1 MATRYDVAIIG
12 TGAGGGTLAY
22 ALAPTGKNI
31 LLLERG
37 DYVPREK
44 DNWDTRAVNLE
55 GRYNTKEVWR
65 DRDGK
70 ELHPHTNYY
79 VGGNTKFY
87 GAALFRL
94 RREDFGEVK
103 HWGGVSPAWPIAYED
118 LEPYYTRA
126 EQLYHVHGER
136 GVDPTDPPARAPY
149 PHPPVSHEPRI
160 QQLAD
165 DWARLGRRPFHVPLG
180 VMLDETNPRKSRC
193 IRCAT
198 CDGHPCLVY
207 AKSDAQVV
215 CVDPALEHP
224 NVTLVTNAHVTRL
237 ETSASGREVTHIV
250 VERQGTPEAYAAD
263 VVVVACGAI
272 NSAALLLRSAND
284 RHPRGLANG
293 SDVVGRHYMGHVNS
307 VLMALSKCPNPT
319 VFQKTLALN
328 DFYFG
333 SAEWEYPMGHI
344 SFVGKLDGDT
354 LRAGAPAIA
363 PGWTLDLMA
372 RHSLDFW
379 LTSEDLPDPDNRVTL
394 DREGNI
400 VLAYRPN
407 NEEGHRRLAA
417 ELKRLMAQQTKCQVH
432 GHECH
437 EGLFARNLYLGQ
449 RIPLAGVA
457 HQNGTIRFG
466 RDPKTSALDVNCKAH
481 ELDNLYVVDASFF
494 PSSAAV
500 NPALPVLAHALPVGH
515 EPLGGWGRGPTRI
528 PRDRGVPPRG
538 HDTGLD
544 VRAGGRPSRETRV
557 DGAGRQHDV
566 RPLPRAPRARVRR
579 APAQGARQLS
589 GLSRHHARRRLADG
603 RGAGEARAARHGVRR
618 RAAAPA
624 PRRGCRGAD
633 RPHVASRVRPRPR
646 ARARARRRRGPPP
659 CRDVPRVARAWHGA
673 DARPLRRGGAVA
685 RRRAG
690 VAPPGQPRGADA
702 GGVDACAGRRAKGA
716 RVDPAARPRG
726 RPIRR
731 QATVGGGSRRHERDR
746 GLSLV
751 RRLGARHDDQ
761 PRRADAHDRASRR
774 RAADPHD
781 IRPLCGPRHAAEP
794 IPRRGRGARI
804 QHRGRDALVRR
815 GDSRLPRRDRR
826 RRRPEG
832 AVAGARR
839 DRALASRG
847 NALRDQAGRGR
858 RPARLRRARRPAH
871 LDGREGRRLGR
882 DAAHRQAGRNQRAL
896 VQRARRAGGVRAAA
910 GEARGAVGRSRRARE
925 GGVRAVLE
933 QGHGLLLRRDR
944 RAGWPRR
951 RAEAEPDLRRLAP
964 REPALSRAPAQ
975 SRERLRPASRHVLRP
990 QEPRAPPPAVPGPL
1004 RR

>member
-22 ALAPTGKNI
+22 ALASTGKNI

-55 GRYNTKEVWR
+55 GKYNTKEVWR

-198 CDGHPCLVY
+198 CDGHPCLVS

-250 VERQGTPEAYAAD
+250 VERQGTPETYAAD

-407 NEEGHRRLAA
+407 NEEGHRRLT
-417 ELKRLMAQQTKCQVH
+417 EQLKRLMAQQTKCQVH

-500 NPALPVLAHALPVGH
+500 NPALTV
-515 EPLGGWGRGPTRI
+515 
-528 PRDRGVPPRG
+528 
-538 HDTGLD
+538 
-544 VRAGGRPSRETRV
+544 
-557 DGAGRQHDV
+557 
-566 RPLPRAPRARVRR
+566 
-579 APAQGARQLS
+579 
-589 GLSRHHARRRLADG
+589 
-603 RGAGEARAARHGVRR
+603 
-618 RAAAPA
+618 
-624 PRRGCRGAD
+624 
-633 RPHVASRVRPRPR
+633 VA
-646 ARARARRRRGPPP
+646 
-659 CRDVPRVARAWHGA
+659 
-673 DARPLRRGGAVA
+673 
-685 RRRAG
+685 
-690 VAPPGQPRGADA
+690 
-702 GGVDACAGRRAKGA
+702 
-716 RVDPAARPRG
+716 
-726 RPIRR
+726 
-731 QATVGGGSRRHERDR
+731 
-746 GLSLV
+746 
-751 RRLGARHDDQ
+751 
-761 PRRADAHDRASRR
+761 
-774 RAADPHD
+774 
-781 IRPLCGPRHAAEP
+781 
-794 IPRRGRGARI
+794 
-804 QHRGRDALVRR
+804 
-815 GDSRLPRRDRR
+815 
-826 RRRPEG
+826 
-832 AVAGARR
+832 
-839 DRALASRG
+839 
-847 NALRDQAGRGR
+847 NALRVGDHLK
-858 RPARLRRARRPAH
+858 ARLR
-871 LDGREGRRLGR
+871 
-882 DAAHRQAGRNQRAL
+882 
-896 VQRARRAGGVRAAA
+896 
-910 GEARGAVGRSRRARE
+910 
-925 GGVRAVLE
+925 
-933 QGHGLLLRRDR
+933 
-944 RAGWPRR
+944 
-951 RAEAEPDLRRLAP
+951 
-964 REPALSRAPAQ
+964 
-975 SRERLRPASRHVLRP
+975 
-990 QEPRAPPPAVPGPL
+990 
-1004 RR
+1004 